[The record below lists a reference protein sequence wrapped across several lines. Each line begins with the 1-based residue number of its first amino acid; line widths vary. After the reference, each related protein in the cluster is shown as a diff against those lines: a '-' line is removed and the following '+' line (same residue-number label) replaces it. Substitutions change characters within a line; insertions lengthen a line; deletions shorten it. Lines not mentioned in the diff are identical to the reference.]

1 MSEINP
7 IEHKPP
13 YGMIAILFI
22 GAFVS
27 ILNETLLNV
36 ALPSIMEEFQV
47 NPTAVQWLSTGYM
60 LINGIL
66 IPASAFFIQRF
77 TNRSLFLTAMT
88 LFTLGTLLASL
99 SPTFGILLTA
109 RMIQASGSA
118 VMMPLLMNIMLTA
131 FPKEKEELPWE
142 FLGWLCSWHQR

>member
-7 IEHKPP
+7 IQHKPP

-27 ILNETLLNV
+27 ILNETLLNI
-36 ALPSIMEEFQV
+36 ALPSIMDEFQV

-66 IPASAFFIQRF
+66 IPASAF
-77 TNRSLFLTAMT
+77 LFNVLR
-88 LFTLGTLLASL
+88 
-99 SPTFGILLTA
+99 I
-109 RMIQASGSA
+109 A
-118 VMMPLLMNIMLTA
+118 VY
-131 FPKEKEELPWE
+131 F
-142 FLGWLCSWHQR
+142 